1 MKKIIFITSRLPFP
15 PIGGDRIK
23 AYNLLRILSKYY
35 NVHLVSLCDKE
46 IPLEFLK
53 FANEINL
60 TYKLIKKRKISYYLN
75 TIKSFFKNN
84 LPLQVNYYYFK
95 DVKKYID
102 NISNEYDLLYSNLI
116 RTALY
121 FQDIDKP
128 KILDM
133 ADSIGLNYIKS
144 FHKTQSIIWKLIYKY
159 EGRRLL
165 EFEKYC
171 VKNFNKSLF
180 FNQDEKN
187 YFNMPAKTEWVP
199 HGVNENL
206 FIYNKI
212 DNKYKNYVVFF
223 GKMDYQPNIDSVLWF
238 VNNVLHRLRKEIKFI
253 VVGAYPT
260 KVIKDLPK
268 KYKNVEITGFIED
281 PYLILKSSLCIVAPM
296 QTGGGIQNKI
306 LECMA
311 LGTINIVSSLAAKP
325 IGALHNQHFI
335 INNTP
340 EEFINTIHTLFENPG
355 IYNYLKINSQQYIK
369 DNFTWDKYE
378 KKIISVIETTLSNNN
393 SEVA

>member
-1 MKKIIFITSRLPFP
+1 
-15 PIGGDRIK
+15 
-23 AYNLLRILSKYY
+23 
-35 NVHLVSLCDKE
+35 
-46 IPLEFLK
+46 
-53 FANEINL
+53 
-60 TYKLIKKRKISYYLN
+60 
-75 TIKSFFKNN
+75 
-84 LPLQVNYYYFK
+84 
-95 DVKKYID
+95 
-102 NISNEYDLLYSNLI
+102 
-116 RTALY
+116 
-121 FQDIDKP
+121 
-128 KILDM
+128 
-133 ADSIGLNYIKS
+133 
-144 FHKTQSIIWKLIYKY
+144 
-159 EGRRLL
+159 
-165 EFEKYC
+165 
-171 VKNFNKSLF
+171 
-180 FNQDEKN
+180 
-187 YFNMPAKTEWVP
+187 
-199 HGVNENL
+199 
-206 FIYNKI
+206 
-212 DNKYKNYVVFF
+212 
-223 GKMDYQPNIDSVLWF
+223 MDYQPNIDSVLWF